1 MYLYPPDVES
11 SGEISSLVQDKLNP
25 QVSSP
30 SPSCPSI
37 FFLSF
42 SPVSGVWGTCTC
54 LLLSFFLLI
63 SHLKTC
69 MYRFPLAICVCLSG
83 LWLGGLLYLSFS
95 SVYLKLVCYAHLYTC
110 ISMYMYVVY
119 ISALCKP

>member
-42 SPVSGVWGTCTC
+42 SPVSGVWGTCTY
-54 LLLSFFLLI
+54 
-63 SHLKTC
+63 
-69 MYRFPLAICVCLSG
+69 MYICTDFPLLYVIVCLGYGWVGYFTFLS
-83 LWLGGLLYLSFS
+83 LLF
-95 SVYLKLVCYAHLYTC
+95 T
-110 ISMYMYVVY
+110 
-119 ISALCKP
+119 